1 MVRPMRREGRYP
13 DGFGVAPRLSKARNG
28 AAWDIAIF
36 EIAREAAVHTSEPVG
51 SKLHDLCCGSAKAA
65 QKHGEDRASTLV
77 FHRLGSC
84 HRKVAHSSSD
94 AANATFVNWRK
105 ISIALIDGHRSS
117 ISALLA
123 SSTSRSAN

>member
-1 MVRPMRREGRYP
+1 MRREGRYP

-65 QKHGEDRASTLV
+65 QKHGEDRPVIDLFQVFNLLGRQEPPDLMQGSFPLDRVLKVSLRRGVTASDHEED
-77 FHRLGSC
+77 FSGNR
-84 HRKVAHSSSD
+84 
-94 AANATFVNWRK
+94 
-105 ISIALIDGHRSS
+105 
-117 ISALLA
+117 
-123 SSTSRSAN
+123 